1 MERIMKKTTIIK
13 ILLSA
18 LVCMMPL
25 SGLYASAL
33 SNGLNEWDPRSLHG
47 IIMEV
52 GPGYIVVAE
61 KYVYILDT
69 TLGGK
74 EIRTRIMDGS
84 GTEMEKHS
92 LKAGR
97 TVLVKG
103 GMAYDEKKAGDV
115 LLATE
120 IFLLN
125 KSLDL
130 KNNES
135 HRKKFNERSKPW

>member
-1 MERIMKKTTIIK
+1 
-13 ILLSA
+13 LHNA
-18 LVCMMPL
+18 L

-33 SNGLNEWDPRSLHG
+33 SNGLNEWDPRSFQG

-52 GPGYIVVAE
+52 GPDYIVVAE

-69 TLGGK
+69 SLGGK
-74 EIRTRIMDGS
+74 KIKTLIMDGS
-84 GTEMEKHS
+84 GIDMEKRS

-103 GMAYDEKKAGDV
+103 GMAYDEKRAGDV

-125 KSLDL
+125 RPLDL

-135 HRKKFNERSKPW
+135 HRKKFNENAKPW